1 MMLVMMTMMIKVM
14 MTMMIIVMT
23 IVMMLRQHSTY
34 VDHHVASQ
42 LVQQHQHHAAQMVL
56 ESLV

>member
-1 MMLVMMTMMIKVM
+1 MMMMTL
-14 MTMMIIVMT
+14 
-23 IVMMLRQHSTY
+23 MLRQHSTY

-42 LVQQHQHHAAQMVL
+42 LIQQHQHHAAQMVL